1 MGDGDSRREIDEAG
15 STVRMRQLDENG
27 AARPTVPHLLAMEA
41 VAPMRA
47 PMPTPRELVVP
58 SAQGGANATLTSMSG
73 LEAGRVYS
81 IDGDEIIIGRAPSCH
96 VWIDD
101 ASVSRQHARIVR
113 HTGDP
118 FFLEDLGS
126 TNGTFVGERRIARC
140 QLASGDRV
148 QIGPSFLLRFAMI
161 DVREERLQKDLFHAA
176 TRDPLSGLYNRR
188 YFDERLLAEV
198 SRARRGGAALTI
210 FMLDLDQFKRINDLH
225 GHLAGDHV
233 LREVSAHLA
242 KMVRLEDVL
251 ARYGGEEFVL
261 LAPATDTE
269 EAILLGERLRA
280 AVERLT
286 IQIDASGTTS
296 ITITISIGVACLSEI
311 DPHATPRELLA
322 RADARLYRAKQTG
335 RNRVSSIG

>member
-1 MGDGDSRREIDEAG
+1 MGDGDSQPELDEAG
-15 STVRMRQLDENG
+15 STVRMRQLEESG
-27 AARPTVPHLLAMEA
+27 AARPTVPHLLA
-41 VAPMRA
+41 VAPVGQARA

-58 SAQGGANATLTSMSG
+58 SNPAGAHATLTSMSG
-73 LEAGRVYS
+73 LEAGRVFS
-81 IDGDEIIIGRAPSCH
+81 IDGEEVLIGRASTCH
-96 VWIDD
+96 IWIDD

-148 QIGPSFLLRFAMI
+148 QIGPSFLLRFAMV
-161 DVREERLQKDLFHAA
+161 DLGEERLQKDLFHAA

-188 YFDERLLAEV
+188 YFDERLMAEV
-198 SRARRGGAALTI
+198 SRARRSDAALTI
-210 FMLDLDQFKRINDLH
+210 CMIDLDRFKRINDRH
-225 GHLAGDHV
+225 GHLAGDQV

-251 ARYGGEEFVL
+251 ARYGGEELVL

-269 EAILLGERLRA
+269 EAALLGERLRA
-280 AVERLT
+280 AVERLA
-286 IQIDASGTTS
+286 IEIDAGAGTS
-296 ITITISIGVACLSEI
+296 VAITVSVGVACLSEL

-322 RADARLYRAKQTG
+322 RADARLYRAKQAG
-335 RNRVSSIG
+335 RNRVATIG